1 MNLPSGPVDPLIFYA
16 ALAVV
21 AALVAISI
29 AVPAIKSRREK
40 QRAMA
45 MNKAIAQYFQ
55 KSGVQ
60 VSVECVL
67 SCKHS
72 YTAFIESEPMKQFR
86 LSHIIETTLR
96 DYLHNLHRLTLDKV
110 YWRFPIRKNA
120 DSNAGGE
127 EDKKV
132 ESDEYITEGLVHA
145 RHLPNG
151 EVMETSWET
160 FEEAAD
166 MPKKE

>member
-67 SCKHS
+67 SGKHS

-110 YWRFPIRKNA
+110 YWRFPFWLFVV
-120 DSNAGGE
+120 SFVGGVVVFF
-127 EDKKV
+127 V
-132 ESDEYITEGLVHA
+132 ESDEYITE
-145 RHLPNG
+145 
-151 EVMETSWET
+151 S
-160 FEEAAD
+160 
-166 MPKKE
+166 